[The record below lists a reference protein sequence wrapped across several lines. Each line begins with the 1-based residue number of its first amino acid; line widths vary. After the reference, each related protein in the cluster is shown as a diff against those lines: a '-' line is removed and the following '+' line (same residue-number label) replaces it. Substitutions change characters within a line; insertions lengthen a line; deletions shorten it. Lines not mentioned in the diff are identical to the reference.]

1 MTQLLIV
8 HVVALTRSPGLSRVI
23 HINRLF
29 AERSVEILKG
39 RLFRASQKELG
50 IAVTDDDI
58 NQEFEDKELDV
69 TATCE
74 LKIII
79 PFDMGFN
86 NSLMDLIEKS
96 DMQPLTFSSV

>member
-1 MTQLLIV
+1 MKHWGIDL
-8 HVVALTRSPGLSRVI
+8 RNI
-23 HINRLF
+23 HI
-29 AERSVEILKG
+29 S
-39 RLFRASQKELG
+39 
-50 IAVTDDDI
+50 DDDI

-69 TATCE
+69 TATRE